1 MIKGFKEF
9 VFRGNVIDLAVA
21 VAVGTALAAL
31 VAAVTKALIEPIVGW
46 ILSLIGGS
54 DGIGGTITLSPGY
67 ELNFALLIG
76 ALHQH
81 GFEES
86 ISHARLQTSSTQP
99 KGGEPTS
106 SAAAASMARSLSPV
120 CAIWWCSVR
129 NRASTGASFG
139 SRFSGASRWRWRC
152 IVIIGGSTSFAM

>member
-31 VAAVTKALIEPIVGW
+31 VAAVTQALIEPIVGW

-54 DGIGGTITLSPGY
+54 DGIGGTITLSQGY

-76 ALHQH
+76 AVITFFITLAALYLFFVAPMNKYRALTGQ
-81 GFEES
+81 GGVDTRTADVKLLEE
-86 ISHARLQTSSTQP
+86 IRDLLQQQADGQQAGGAKSTD
-99 KGGEPTS
+99 
-106 SAAAASMARSLSPV
+106 
-120 CAIWWCSVR
+120 
-129 NRASTGASFG
+129 
-139 SRFSGASRWRWRC
+139 
-152 IVIIGGSTSFAM
+152 

>member
-31 VAAVTKALIEPIVGW
+31 VAAVTQALIEPIVGW

-54 DGIGGTITLSPGY
+54 DGIGGTITLSEGY

-76 ALHQH
+76 AVITFFVTLAALYLFFVAPMNKYRAMTGQ
-81 GFEES
+81 GEVDTRPADVKLLEE
-86 ISHARLQTSSTQP
+86 IRDLLQQQAGGAKSSD
-99 KGGEPTS
+99 
-106 SAAAASMARSLSPV
+106 
-120 CAIWWCSVR
+120 
-129 NRASTGASFG
+129 
-139 SRFSGASRWRWRC
+139 
-152 IVIIGGSTSFAM
+152 